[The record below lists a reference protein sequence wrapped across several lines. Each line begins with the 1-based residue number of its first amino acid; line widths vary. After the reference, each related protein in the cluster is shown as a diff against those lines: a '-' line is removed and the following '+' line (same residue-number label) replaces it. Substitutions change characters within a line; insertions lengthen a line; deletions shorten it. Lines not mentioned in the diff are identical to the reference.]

1 MKIETKTDLAKSQ
14 WAKSSTLKIVCLSL
28 SQSGRR
34 SLEAKRTMKCR
45 ANEVV
50 CKIDMRSKF
59 FRSTAVAYRFSRWW
73 MA

>member
-34 SLEAKRTMKCR
+34 SLEAKRTMKCSDS
-45 ANEVV
+45 EVV
-50 CKIDMRSKF
+50 SNIDMKSRF
-59 FRSTAVAYRFSRWW
+59 FRSTAVVYRFSQ
-73 MA
+73 